1 MQSILVIVQWLA
13 NSNMKIVRVIT
24 IMALV
29 VCKNLTVRDMVTTTF
44 SRKEDLLTITT
55 TITTTGVGTKTVHRT
70 CNVSILVTTVVETST
85 ITIIRET
92 STTVITREISTTNSK
107 TSTGKTIQEVIT
119 RIETSIKETCVVVM
133 VGDTRTVLTVLTT
146 IKGLLKVIKT
156 SNKTTTMQI
165 SDTAIATMVIQISF
179 TVLGAGLLNEIQI
192 LML

>member
-1 MQSILVIVQWLA
+1 
-13 NSNMKIVRVIT
+13 MKIARVIS

-29 VCKNLTVRDMVTTTF
+29 VCKNLTVRDMVTTTS

-55 TITTTGVGTKTVHRT
+55 TITTTGVGIKTVHRT
-70 CNVSILVTTVVETST
+70 CNVSILMITVVETIST

-92 STTVITREISTTNSK
+92 STTIITREISTTNSK

-119 RIETSIKETCVVVM
+119 RIETSTKETCVVVM

-156 SNKTTTMQI
+156 SN
-165 SDTAIATMVIQISF
+165 
-179 TVLGAGLLNEIQI
+179 
-192 LML
+192 